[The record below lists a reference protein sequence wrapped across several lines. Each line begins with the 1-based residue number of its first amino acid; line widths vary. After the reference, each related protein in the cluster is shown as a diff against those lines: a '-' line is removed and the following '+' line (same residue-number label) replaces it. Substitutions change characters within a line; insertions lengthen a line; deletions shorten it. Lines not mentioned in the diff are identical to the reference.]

1 MKWTRGLRLR
11 QLWRKINEKS
21 PSTVHVLKGFSLT
34 NGMVVLGLHPI
45 TIQKLQARLHSNL
58 DGSSLAHAIQVPM
71 DPLLEENTMRNI
83 LGILKRKKAEGESCI
98 KKL

>member
-1 MKWTRGLRLR
+1 MR

-34 NGMVVLGLHPI
+34 NGMVV
-45 TIQKLQARLHSNL
+45 LHSNL

>member
-1 MKWTRGLRLR
+1 
-11 QLWRKINEKS
+11 
-21 PSTVHVLKGFSLT
+21 
-34 NGMVVLGLHPI
+34 MVVLGLHPI

-83 LGILKRKKAEGESCI
+83 MGILKRKKG
-98 KKL
+98 